1 MIMKKMY
8 PVIFTQ
14 TKDCVLVEVPDLEIL
29 TEGKDI
35 ESAIEMA
42 RDAISV
48 TIVSME
54 DNDEYIPAP
63 SKMSE
68 IDITNSTFFRSGES
82 FLSLVDTDVNEYR
95 KKIET
100 KPVRRNVSLPSWLNH
115 AADTAGINVSKVL
128 QEALISVLGITRKY

>member
-1 MIMKKMY
+1 MKKMY

-14 TKDCVLVEVPDLEIL
+14 TNDCVLVEVPDLQIL
-29 TEGKDI
+29 TEGKDM

-54 DNDEYIPAP
+54 DNQELIPTP
-63 SKMSE
+63 TKMSDV
-68 IDITNSTFFRSGES
+68 DISHGTFSELGES
-82 FLSLVDTDVNEYR
+82 FSSLVDTDVDEYR

-115 AADTAGINVSKVL
+115 AADISGINVSKVL
-128 QEALISVLGITRKY
+128 QEALINVLDISPKY

>member
-1 MIMKKMY
+1 MKKMY

-54 DNDEYIPAP
+54 DNDEHIPAP
-63 SKMSE
+63 SKMSGL
-68 IDITNSTFFRSGES
+68 DMTKGTFFSSGES
-82 FLSLVDTDVNEYR
+82 FLSLVDTDVSEYR

-115 AADTAGINVSKVL
+115 AADVAGINVSKVL
-128 QEALISVLGITRKY
+128 QEALINVLGITRKY

>member
-48 TIVSME
+48 TIISLE
-54 DNDEYIPAP
+54 DNDERIPTA

-68 IDITNSTFFRSGES
+68 IDISSSTFYNLGET
-82 FLSLVDTDVNEYR
+82 FLSLVDANVYEYR

-115 AADTAGINVSKVL
+115 AADVAGINVSKVL
-128 QEALISVLGITRKY
+128 QEALINVLGITRKY

>member
-1 MIMKKMY
+1 MKKMY

-14 TKDCVLVEVPDLEIL
+14 TKECVLVEVPDLEIL
-29 TEGKDI
+29 TEGTNI

-54 DNDEYIPAP
+54 DNGEFIPIP
-63 SKMSE
+63 SKMT
-68 IDITNSTFFRSGES
+68 DINIANSTFGNSGET
-82 FLSLVDTDVNEYR
+82 FLSLVDTDVDEYR
-95 KKIET
+95 KRIET

-115 AADTAGINVSKVL
+115 AAEVSGINVSKVL
-128 QEALISVLGITRKY
+128 QEALISTLGITRKY

>member
-1 MIMKKMY
+1 MKKMY

-48 TIVSME
+48 TIISLE
-54 DNDEYIPAP
+54 DNDERIPTA

-68 IDITNSTFFRSGES
+68 IDTSSSAFYNLGET
-82 FLSLVDTDVNEYR
+82 FLSLVDANVYEYR